1 MKWILVCL
9 FVASTSFAT
18 EKRPGD
24 IVNVRP
30 RLYQYSNQV
39 QVDVWN
45 TTDTDIECRGTINIQ
60 GERNFQTEY
69 YWETI
74 YRGMSRTR
82 TYWLRDFNDRVR
94 FATEFI
100 NCYER

>member
-1 MKWILVCL
+1 MRIFIILM
-9 FVASTSFAT
+9 FVALSAQAF
-18 EKRPGD
+18 ENPGD
-24 IVNVRP
+24 MVNVRP
-30 RLYQYSNQV
+30 RIWNFGNQV

-45 TTDTDIECRGTINIQ
+45 TTQTDIECRGSITIQ
-60 GERNFQTEY
+60 GERNIQTEY

-82 TYWLRDFNDRVR
+82 TFMLRDFQDRVR
-94 FATEFI
+94 FVNEFI